1 MRPRPAHRQTAVLL
15 GVEHMSIRVEIY
27 TAGGIAVGVLPRA
40 SHLRDALEAGDSVRV
55 EAVTWHPLD
64 DTAAGQQAEI
74 ALPPDDIHLATVEE
88 SDDLPVH
95 AQWHDIVLDVG
106 PYRVLGQLATM
117 PGFDPGRALAR
128 PTGEFVQ
135 LRDVS
140 VRLLTEDAE
149 GLSRPMALVNRYV
162 VDRVEADLMLGF
174 FFPGAEMISTKTE
187 EPIFITST
195 PSPATSS
202 AGATPA
208 AVETTA
214 ETGGPAALVPTANDP
229 ADPSTDGTAAPPPAP
244 VDAAASAPTTAAE
257 GA

>member
-1 MRPRPAHRQTAVLL
+1 MP
-15 GVEHMSIRVEIY
+15 IRVEIY

-40 SHLRDALEAGDSVRV
+40 SHLRDALEAGESLRV

-64 DTAAGQQAEI
+64 DTAAGEQTEMILA
-74 ALPPDDIHLATVEE
+74 PDDIHLATVEE
-88 SDDLPVH
+88 SEDLPVH

-140 VRLLTEDAE
+140 VGLLADDGE
-149 GLSRPMALVNRYV
+149 GLSRPVALVNRYV

-195 PSPATSS
+195 PSSATSS
-202 AGATPA
+202 SPA
-208 AVETTA
+208 APAATTA
-214 ETGGPAALVPTANDP
+214 ETGSDATTAPSGDAGEPAADETVATATP
-229 ADPSTDGTAAPPPAP
+229 SADVAAAAPA
-244 VDAAASAPTTAAE
+244 TE

>member
-1 MRPRPAHRQTAVLL
+1 
-15 GVEHMSIRVEIY
+15 MSIRVEIY
-27 TAGGIAVGVLPRA
+27 TAAGIAVGVLQRA
-40 SHLRDALEAGDSVRV
+40 SHLRDALEAGESLRV

-64 DTAAGQQAEI
+64 DTAAGQQAEVI
-74 ALPPDDIHLATVEE
+74 LAPDDIHLATVEE
-88 SDDLPVH
+88 SEDLPVH

-140 VRLLTEDAE
+140 VGLLGEDAE

-174 FFPGAEMISTKTE
+174 FFPGAQMISTKTE

-195 PSPATSS
+195 PSASTSS
-202 AGATPA
+202 APATA
-208 AVETTA
+208 AATTTA
-214 ETGGPAALVPTANDP
+214 DSGTDTTSPSGDPGDAGEPA
-229 ADPSTDGTAAPPPAP
+229 ADPSAAAP
-244 VDAAASAPTTAAE
+244 AASAEVAAAAPATE

>member
-1 MRPRPAHRQTAVLL
+1 
-15 GVEHMSIRVEIY
+15 MSIRVEIY

-40 SHLRDALEAGDSVRV
+40 SHLRDALEAGESVRV

-64 DTAAGQQAEI
+64 DSAAAQQEEVV
-74 ALPPDDIHLATVEE
+74 LPPDDIHLATVEE
-88 SDDLPVH
+88 SEDLPVH

-140 VRLLTEDAE
+140 VGLLGEDAD
-149 GLSRPMALVNRYV
+149 GLSRPVALVNRYV

-174 FFPGAEMISTKTE
+174 FFPGAQMISTKTE

-195 PSPATSS
+195 PSASTSS
-202 AGATPA
+202 APATPA
-208 AVETTA
+208 ATTTA
-214 ETGGPAALVPTANDP
+214 DSGTDTTSPSGDPGDAGEPA
-229 ADPSTDGTAAPPPAP
+229 ADPSAAAP
-244 VDAAASAPTTAAE
+244 AASAEVAAAAPATE